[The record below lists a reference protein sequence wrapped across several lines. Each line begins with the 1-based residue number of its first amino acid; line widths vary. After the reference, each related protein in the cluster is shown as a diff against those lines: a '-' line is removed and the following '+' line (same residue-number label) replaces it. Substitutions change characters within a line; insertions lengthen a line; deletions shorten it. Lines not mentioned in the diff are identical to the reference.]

1 MRNRP
6 FHRPTITSTTTI
18 SVIVV
23 GDTPI
28 LLSAKTHMMLK
39 SGLTNLVGHEVWVHG
54 VRINNGVSAYVLYE
68 LETL

>member
-1 MRNRP
+1 
-6 FHRPTITSTTTI
+6 
-18 SVIVV
+18 
-23 GDTPI
+23 
-28 LLSAKTHMMLK
+28 MLK